1 MRYIVIFLQFLAA
14 FPGWS
19 QEAFSVSS
27 QGVDIYYYVYGSGA
41 PVLIVNGGPG
51 FNSNGFQSIA
61 EEIADLGY
69 TAILYDQRGTGLS
82 TMDKVNELTITM
94 DLMVADMEAIRKD
107 LGYENWVIFG
117 HSFGGMMANYYT
129 SNHPDRVL
137 AMILSSSGGID
148 LALLGQAQQQFNKFF
163 SQAELD
169 SLDRWRDIR
178 NQDSSGEIEKKYNC
192 LFAKAYVYNDVYRP
206 VVAERLGEADHTIN
220 RLVWQN
226 LRHIGYDCK
235 ESLARFHRPVLLL
248 HGAHDIVSEE
258 VALVAHNVYP
268 HSKLVVLEHCGH
280 YGWLDRREAYLQE
293 IDSFLAALN

>member
-1 MRYIVIFLQFLAA
+1 MRCIVIFLQFIVA

-107 LGYENWVIFG
+107 LGYEHWVIFG

-129 SNHPDRVL
+129 SIHPHRVL

-148 LALLGQAQQQFNKFF
+148 LALLGQAQQQFNMFF

-169 SLDRWRDIR
+169 SLTRWRDIR
-178 NQDSSGEIEKKYNC
+178 NQDSSGEIVEKYNY

-206 VVAERLGEADHTIN
+206 VVAKRLGEADHTIN

-235 ESLARFHRPVLLL
+235 ESLAHFHRPVLIL
-248 HGAHDIVSEE
+248 HGAHDIVSKE
-258 VALVAHNVYP
+258 VALDAHNVYP

-280 YGWLDRREAYLQE
+280 YGWLDRREAYFQE
-293 IDSFLAALN
+293 IESFLAALN

>member
-1 MRYIVIFLQFLAA
+1 MVTRGVFCV
-14 FPGWS
+14 
-19 QEAFSVSS
+19 FS
-27 QGVDIYYYVYGSGA
+27 GRVDIYYYVYGSGA

-51 FNSNGFQSIA
+51 FNSNRFQSIA

-107 LGYENWVIFG
+107 LGYENWAIFG

-129 SNHPDRVL
+129 SNHPNRVL

-226 LRHIGYDCK
+226 LRHLGYDCK

-248 HGAHDIVSEE
+248 HAAHDIVSEE

>member
-178 NQDSSGEIEKKYNC
+178 NQDSSGEIGKKYNY

-280 YGWLDRREAYLQE
+280 YG
-293 IDSFLAALN
+293 

>member
-1 MRYIVIFLQFLAA
+1 MRYIVIFLQFIAA

-148 LALLGQAQQQFNKFF
+148 LALLGQAQQQFNRFF

-178 NQDSSGEIEKKYNC
+178 NQDSSGEIEKKYNY

-206 VVAERLGEADHTIN
+206 VVAERLAEADHTIN

>member
-1 MRYIVIFLQFLAA
+1 MRYIVIFLQFIAA

-129 SNHPDRVL
+129 SNHPNRVL

-178 NQDSSGEIEKKYNC
+178 NQDSSGEIEKKYNY

-235 ESLARFHRPVLLL
+235 ESLVRFHRPVLLL

-258 VALVAHNVYP
+258 VALDAHNVYP

-293 IDSFLAALN
+293 IESFLAALN

>member
-1 MRYIVIFLQFLAA
+1 
-14 FPGWS
+14 
-19 QEAFSVSS
+19 
-27 QGVDIYYYVYGSGA
+27 
-41 PVLIVNGGPG
+41 
-51 FNSNGFQSIA
+51 
-61 EEIADLGY
+61 
-69 TAILYDQRGTGLS
+69 
-82 TMDKVNELTITM
+82 MDKVNELTITM

-107 LGYENWVIFG
+107 LGYENWAIFG

-129 SNHPDRVL
+129 SNHPNRVL

-226 LRHIGYDCK
+226 LRHLGYDCK

-248 HGAHDIVSEE
+248 HAAHDIVSEE

>member
-1 MRYIVIFLQFLAA
+1 M
-14 FPGWS
+14 
-19 QEAFSVSS
+19 
-27 QGVDIYYYVYGSGA
+27 
-41 PVLIVNGGPG
+41 IVNGGPG

-129 SNHPDRVL
+129 SNHPNRVL

-178 NQDSSGEIEKKYNC
+178 NQDSSGEIEKKYNY

-235 ESLARFHRPVLLL
+235 ESLVRFHRPVLLL

-258 VALVAHNVYP
+258 VALDAHNVYP

-293 IDSFLAALN
+293 IESFLAALN

>member
-1 MRYIVIFLQFLAA
+1 MRYIVIFLQFIAA

-51 FNSNGFQSIA
+51 FNSNRFQSIA

-107 LGYENWVIFG
+107 LGYENWAIFG

-129 SNHPDRVL
+129 SNHPNRVL

-226 LRHIGYDCK
+226 LRHLGYDCK

-248 HGAHDIVSEE
+248 HAAHDIVSEE